1 MASDKIQTVGI
12 IGAGTMGQGIAQ
24 ICASSGFNV
33 LLYDVNPGLLK
44 KGTSNIYASLQISVD
59 KNKLTATQKQESLSR
74 IKSCLSLDQI
84 KADLVIEAVVENL
97 EVKREIFKGLEN
109 INSADC
115 ILATNTSSI
124 PVTQIASSLK
134 NPLRFAGLHFFN
146 PAHIMKLVEVISGVT
161 TSVETIEQLKKF
173 SEKLGKVPV
182 MVKDSPGFVV
192 NRVAR
197 HYYVEALKILEENV
211 ADIKTIDILLR
222 SSGFKMGAFELM
234 DLIGVDT
241 NFSVTTSMYNAF
253 HQDGKFRPS
262 RIQQQKVEAGHH
274 GQKSGKGFYDY
285 DK

>member
-24 ICASSGFNV
+24 ICATSGFNV
-33 LLYDVNPGLLK
+33 LVYDVNAELLK
-44 KGTSNIYASLQISVD
+44 KGVSNIEASLQISVD
-59 KNKLTATQKQESLSR
+59 KNKLSATQKQEAINR
-74 IKSCLSLDQI
+74 IKSHQSLDLI
-84 KADLVIEAVVENL
+84 KADLIIEAAVEKL
-97 EVKREIFKGLEN
+97 EVKKEIFKTLEN
-109 INSADC
+109 SNSTDC
-115 ILATNTSSI
+115 ILTTNTSSI
-124 PVTQIASSLK
+124 PVTRIASVLK
-134 NPLRFAGLHFFN
+134 NPTRFAGLHFFN
-146 PAHIMKLVEVISGVT
+146 PAHIMKLVEVISGVA
-161 TSVETIEQLKKF
+161 TSADTHEQLKSF
-173 SEKLGKVPV
+173 SEKLGKTPIS
-182 MVKDSPGFVV
+182 VKDSPGFVV

-211 ADIKTIDILLR
+211 TDIKTIDTLLR

-253 HQDGKFRPS
+253 HQDAKFRPS

-285 DK
+285 SK